1 MNNSEI
7 KITSPIIDNSIFG
20 INQTKKYLNE
30 KTQRPF
36 ASNCIFSKRLEN
48 LSDNFLKYETQKEN
62 KISNF
67 LTSDTDFQDNLKE
80 DDNVFQ
86 RNQKN
91 LFKVN
96 RTKKENEIQKE
107 LYNIFYNNNDEELN
121 NEIHFRKNIIPQIF
135 NSEIKLSLQ
144 EDFDNLCFLIT
155 DLTKISY
162 KNCNDE
168 KLDNKESILE
178 INKKISE
185 ILCLL
190 EKLNNALKDYNDKIN
205 SLGQIFDQIEQYYN
219 DSNYYFLI
227 RKLQLL
233 RKIYLN
239 ESKIYKSNY
248 LIFEKIKKS
257 IPFMCNK
264 LLLNLENK
272 KKLIEIE
279 NRLNVLHD
287 DILNI

>member
-36 ASNCIFSKRLEN
+36 VSNCIFSKRFEN
-48 LSDNFLKYETQKEN
+48 LNDDFLKYETQKEN
-62 KISNF
+62 NISNF
-67 LTSDTDFQDNLKE
+67 LTSDTEFQDNLKE
-80 DDNVFQ
+80 DDNFFQ

-121 NEIHFRKNIIPQIF
+121 NEIHYRKNIIPQIF

-155 DLTKISY
+155 HLTKISY
-162 KNCNDE
+162 KNCTDE
-168 KLDNKESILE
+168 KLDNNESILE

>member
-7 KITSPIIDNSIFG
+7 KIKSPVIDNSIFG
-20 INQTKKYLNE
+20 IKQTKKYLNE

-48 LSDNFLKYETQKEN
+48 LNDDFLKYETQKEN
-62 KISNF
+62 NISNF
-67 LTSDTDFQDNLKE
+67 LTSDTEFQDNLKE
-80 DDNVFQ
+80 DDNFFQ

-107 LYNIFYNNNDEELN
+107 LNNIFYNNNDEELN
-121 NEIHFRKNIIPQIF
+121 NEIHYRKNIIPQIF

-144 EDFDNLCFLIT
+144 EDFDNLCFWIT

-162 KNCNDE
+162 KNCTDE

>member
-96 RTKKENEIQKE
+96 RTKKENEIQNE
-107 LYNIFYNNNDEELN
+107 LNNIFYNNNDEELN
-121 NEIHFRKNIIPQIF
+121 NEIHYRKNIIPQIF

-162 KNCNDE
+162 KNCTDE

>member
-96 RTKKENEIQKE
+96 RTKKENEIQNE
-107 LYNIFYNNNDEELN
+107 LNNIFYNNNDEELN
-121 NEIHFRKNIIPQIF
+121 NEIHYRKNIIPQIF

-162 KNCNDE
+162 KNCTDE

-219 DSNYYFLI
+219 DANYYFLI

>member
-62 KISNF
+62 NISNF
-67 LTSDTDFQDNLKE
+67 LTSDTEFQDNLKE
-80 DDNVFQ
+80 DDNFFQ

-162 KNCNDE
+162 KNCTDE

>member
-7 KITSPIIDNSIFG
+7 KIKSPVIDNSIFG
-20 INQTKKYLNE
+20 IKQTKKYLNE

-36 ASNCIFSKRLEN
+36 VSNCIFSKRFEN
-48 LSDNFLKYETQKEN
+48 LNDDFLKYETQKEN
-62 KISNF
+62 NISNF
-67 LTSDTDFQDNLKE
+67 LTSDTEFQDNLKE
-80 DDNVFQ
+80 DDNFFQ

-96 RTKKENEIQKE
+96 RTKKENEIQQE
-107 LYNIFYNNNDEELN
+107 LNNIFYNNNDEELN
-121 NEIHFRKNIIPQIF
+121 NEIHYRKNIIPQIF

-162 KNCNDE
+162 KNCTYE

-287 DILNI
+287 NILNI

>member
-86 RNQKN
+86 RNRKN

-96 RTKKENEIQKE
+96 RTKKENEIQNE
-107 LYNIFYNNNDEELN
+107 LNNIFYNNNDEELN
-121 NEIHFRKNIIPQIF
+121 NEIHYRKNIIPQIF

-162 KNCNDE
+162 KNCTDE

>member
-7 KITSPIIDNSIFG
+7 KIKSPVIDNSIFG
-20 INQTKKYLNE
+20 IKQTKKYLNE

-36 ASNCIFSKRLEN
+36 VSNCIFSKRFEN
-48 LSDNFLKYETQKEN
+48 LNDDFLKYETQKEN
-62 KISNF
+62 NISNF
-67 LTSDTDFQDNLKE
+67 LTSDTEFQDNLKE
-80 DDNVFQ
+80 DDNFFQ

-155 DLTKISY
+155 HLTKISY
-162 KNCNDE
+162 KNCTDE
-168 KLDNKESILE
+168 KLDNNESILE

-287 DILNI
+287 NILNI

>member
-96 RTKKENEIQKE
+96 RTKKENEIQNE
-107 LYNIFYNNNDEELN
+107 LNNIFYNNNDEELN

-162 KNCNDE
+162 KNCTDE
-168 KLDNKESILE
+168 KLDNNESILE